1 MLSWERNEEEEQA
14 WGAIRSAARDLLSL
28 RDLLDTQG
36 MTSRW
41 LSCVWSCEEGRGRGQ
56 TRSITDVAV
65 VFKAAGLDGTVDGEK

>member
-1 MLSWERNEEEEQA
+1 M
-14 WGAIRSAARDLLSL
+14 LSL

-65 VFKAAGLDGTVDGEK
+65 VFKATGLDGTVDGER